1 MCVFEVSEIINAVT
15 SVVQT
20 VAKVQEIRIE
30 KAESEYN
37 AQVMVSKAKT
47 AENQAAYERQNG
59 IETARKQRLNAILA
73 AADTKADIASGNLG
87 VSSMTSLN
95 LVNDDLQ
102 EGQNQSNQTLKLAEH
117 KASNYIGAAND
128 YYRDSAF
135 SLSKAKHIFFNDLFR
150 STAEGSLNASNALW
164 GD

>member
-1 MCVFEVSEIINAVT
+1 MCVFEVSEILNAVT

-20 VAKVQEIRIE
+20 VSKVQEIRIE

-73 AADTKADIASGNLG
+73 AADTTVDIASGNLG
-87 VSSMTSLN
+87 LSSLTSLN
-95 LVNDDLQ
+95 LVDDDLQ
-102 EGQNQSNQTLKLAEH
+102 EGKNQANQTLKTSEI
-117 KASNYIGAAND
+117 KASNYIDNANN
-128 YYRDSAF
+128 YYRQSAF
-135 SLSKAKHIFFNDLFR
+135 SLSKANHIFFNDLFR
-150 STAEGSLNASNALW
+150 STGEGSLRASNALW